1 MKRHAPG
8 HGAIRSRDGRARRVR
23 ATGATC
29 ASWLLALAITL
40 SIVTG
45 LPPWRLLSSAASM
58 KAKISIVSS
67 ALTGGLPVLKN
78 LTISTTNG
86 S

>member
-1 MKRHAPG
+1 M
-8 HGAIRSRDGRARRVR
+8 ARRAEERSEWIQSTSV
-23 ATGATC
+23 ADA
-29 ASWLLALAITL
+29 LALAITL
-40 SIVTG
+40 SSSTG
-45 LPPWRLLSSAASM
+45 LPPCRLLSSAASM

-78 LTISTTNG
+78 LTISTTSG